1 MLSRSRV
8 QGVAHARSPPPTM
21 HNGLLHIIAKID
33 GVAVQVY
40 PRHITGR
47 PDIAAH
53 DRRLSSW

>member
-1 MLSRSRV
+1 MLSHSRA
-8 QGVAHARSPPPTM
+8 QGVAHARSPPPTT

-40 PRHITGR
+40 PRHIIGR
-47 PDIAAH
+47 PDRVAH